1 MSLRNQWSGLFWLV
15 FSIFV
20 CVEAIRMGT
29 GSFSSPGPGLLPFWS
44 GVVVGTL
51 AILLLVVGTLTREEG
66 GKIKNLWRGMN
77 WRTVILVSASLVI
90 YCILLPRLGFLI
102 TTFGLMTL
110 LFSIVKRSRLW
121 IQVFTALLTVLVTYV
136 TFYVWLGVQLPKGLF
151 GF

>member
-1 MSLRNQWSGLFWLV
+1 MNLRNQWSGLFWLV

-29 GSFSSPGPGLLPFWS
+29 GSFRSPGPGFLPFWS
-44 GVVVGTL
+44 GIVVGTL
-51 AILLLVVGTLTREEG
+51 AILLLVIGTLKREEG

-77 WRTVILVSASLVI
+77 WRTVILVSVSLVI
-90 YCILLPRLGFLI
+90 YCVLLPRLGFLI
-102 TTFGLMTL
+102 TTLGLMTL
-110 LFSIVKRSRLW
+110 LFSVIKRSRPW
-121 IQVFTALLTVLVTYV
+121 IQVVTALVTVLVTYV

>member
-1 MSLRNQWSGLFWLV
+1 
-15 FSIFV
+15 
-20 CVEAIRMGT
+20 MGT

-121 IQVFTALLTVLVTYV
+121 IQMVTALVTVLVTYV
-136 TFYVWLGVQLPKGLF
+136 TFYVWLGVQLPKGLL

>member
-102 TTFGLMTL
+102 TTLGLMTL

-121 IQVFTALLTVLVTYV
+121 IQMFTALVTVLVTYV
-136 TFYVWLGVQLPKGLF
+136 TFYVWLGVQLPKGLL

>member
-1 MSLRNQWSGLFWLV
+1 MNLRNQWSGLFWLV

-102 TTFGLMTL
+102 TTLGLMTL

>member
-29 GSFSSPGPGLLPFWS
+29 GSFRSPGPGFLPFWS
-44 GVVVGTL
+44 GIVVGTL
-51 AILLLVVGTLTREEG
+51 AILLLVIGTLKREEG

-102 TTFGLMTL
+102 TTLGLMTL

>member
-1 MSLRNQWSGLFWLV
+1 MNLRNQWSGLFWLV

-29 GSFSSPGPGLLPFWS
+29 GSFRSPGPGFLPFWS
-44 GVVVGTL
+44 GIVVGTL
-51 AILLLVVGTLTREEG
+51 AILLLVMGTLKREEG

-102 TTFGLMTL
+102 TTLGLMTL

-136 TFYVWLGVQLPKGLF
+136 TFYVWLGVQLPKGLL

>member
-77 WRTVILVSASLVI
+77 WRTVVLVSTSLVI
-90 YCILLPRLGFLI
+90 YCVLLPRLGFLI
-102 TTFGLMTL
+102 TTLGLMTF
-110 LFSIVKRSRLW
+110 LFSIVKRSRPW
-121 IQVFTALLTVLVTYV
+121 IQVVTALVTVLVTYV
-136 TFYVWLGVQLPKGLF
+136 TFYVWLGVQLPKGLL

>member
-1 MSLRNQWSGLFWLV
+1 MSLRDQWSSLFWLV
-15 FSIFV
+15 FSILV
-20 CVEAIRMGT
+20 CVEAIRMGI
-29 GSFSSPGPGLLPFWS
+29 GSFQVPGPGLLPFWA
-44 GVVVGTL
+44 GIAVGTL
-51 AILLLVVGTLTREEG
+51 AILLLVMGTLKREEG

-102 TTFGLMTL
+102 TTLGLMTL

-136 TFYVWLGVQLPKGLF
+136 TFYVWLGVQLPKGLL

>member
-121 IQVFTALLTVLVTYV
+121 IQMFTALVTVLVTYV
-136 TFYVWLGVQLPKGLF
+136 TFYVWLGVQLPKGLL

>member
-121 IQVFTALLTVLVTYV
+121 IQMFTALVTVLVTYV

>member
-29 GSFSSPGPGLLPFWS
+29 GSFRSPGPGFLPFWS
-44 GVVVGTL
+44 GIVVGIL
-51 AILLLVVGTLTREEG
+51 AILLLVIGTLKREEG

-102 TTFGLMTL
+102 TTLGLMTL

-136 TFYVWLGVQLPKGLF
+136 TFYVWLGVQLPKGLL

>member
-51 AILLLVVGTLTREEG
+51 AILLLVVGTLKREEG
-66 GKIKNLWRGMN
+66 GKIKNLWREMN

-90 YCILLPRLGFLI
+90 YSILLPRLGFLI
-102 TTFGLMTL
+102 ATFGLMTL

-121 IQVFTALLTVLVTYV
+121 IQMFTALVTVLVTYV

>member
-29 GSFSSPGPGLLPFWS
+29 GSFRSPGPGFLPFWS
-44 GVVVGTL
+44 GIVVGTL
-51 AILLLVVGTLTREEG
+51 AILLLVIGTLKREEG

-102 TTFGLMTL
+102 TTLGLMTL

-136 TFYVWLGVQLPKGLF
+136 TFYVWLGVQLPKGLL